1 MTLSHFRT
9 VWVSFLAQ
17 GWFSHLTCGAWCY
30 PSSLFLLKVKLVFPH
45 MRRREG
51 IWIWDDTFHPAR
63 FNLYCCPRRSWAD
76 GPFFFF
82 CPFFLPVESSCHLTV
97 LLKSQRGLWSAD
109 LDWVWK
115 RKQQHLKWRCRWVWF
130 LFLYSVS
137 LVTLGAHAQVYQVA
151 CFFQISNWK
160 RSR

>member
-17 GWFSHLTCGAWCY
+17 GWFSHLTCGAWCSGVTHHPCSSWRSDWCSLIWGEEKASGY
-30 PSSLFLLKVKLVFPH
+30 GMTPSILLDL
-45 MRRREG
+45 
-51 IWIWDDTFHPAR
+51 TFIAA
-63 FNLYCCPRRSWAD
+63 L
-76 GPFFFF
+76 GGLEQMVLFFFF

-115 RKQQHLKWRCRWVWF
+115 RKQQHLKWRCWWVWF

-137 LVTLGAHAQVYQVA
+137 TVTLGAHAQVYQVA
-151 CFFQISNWK
+151 CFF
-160 RSR
+160 